1 MVVNRRAATLALTV
15 GSLFVL
21 LTVLVSVRWQPLMS
35 FDLRTLTAVVD
46 ATRDQ
51 PGVVDTM
58 RVLSVVLEPVFVRIV
73 LLVLAG
79 LLIWRGMV
87 ATGRWL
93 VVCVVA
99 EFVLVTLVKD
109 TVARPRPPEPLRA
122 VEAVGLSFPS
132 GHASGATLLG
142 GTLIVLTFLLVRR
155 TWVRVI
161 AVVVG
166 AGLALL
172 MGADRMI
179 LGVHFPSDVAGS
191 YLLAPMVLAGVAAT
205 LGLDRARWRPPLPAP
220 SSSSS
225 PVRKSRLAVVL
236 NPIKVPDA
244 KSLRRLVN
252 EAAEEAGWDTP
263 MWFETSVDDA
273 GRQMTHAALTAGAD
287 VVVAAGG
294 DGTVRVVASELARTG
309 VALGILP
316 VGTGNL
322 LARNLSLPLQM
333 DTALKVVLSGQDRAI
348 DLVRMGGDNLD
359 DEHFA
364 VMGGLGLDAAIMQG
378 APDELKKRV
387 GWPAYFIAGLRH
399 FRDPAVK
406 VEISV
411 DDGPAVRYRAS
422 TVVIGN
428 VGTLTGGIPLLPD
441 AAPDDGQLDVVVV
454 APRRILT
461 WIRLLVRVMA
471 RRRRTDDRLDRRTGR
486 TVTVRAERP
495 TPRQMDGDACGVG
508 TEICATVEP
517 GVLLVRVPRELL
529 GKTFRSFVEK
539 GFWAARGRAG
549 MSVASYRFLAW
560 SGMCESSASRM
571 YSTPS
576 RPGTQN
582 AMSATPR
589 SSPPRRTSPTCTTP
603 TPARKVVAGCCPAA
617 SAESA
622 SAVPAPR
629 RCWSSRRRLSARGSA
644 RARTR
649 AGR

>member
-1 MVVNRRAATLALTV
+1 MVVNRRAATLSLTA

-21 LTVLVSVRWQPLMS
+21 LTVLVVVHWPPLMS
-35 FDLRTLTAVVD
+35 FDTRTLTTVVD

-51 PGVVDTM
+51 PGLVSTM
-58 RVLSVVLEPVFVRIV
+58 RVLSTVLDPVVIRIV

-79 LLIWRGMV
+79 LLLWRGMTT
-87 ATGRWL
+87 TGRWL
-93 VVCVVA
+93 ATCVVA
-99 EFVLVTLVKD
+99 ELVLVTLIKD
-109 TVARPRPPEPLRA
+109 TVARPRPPEPLRLFLPA
-122 VEAVGLSFPS
+122 DASFPS
-132 GHASGATLLG
+132 GHASGGALLG
-142 GTLIVLTFLLVRR
+142 GVLIVLTFLVVRR
-155 TWVRVI
+155 TWVRAV

-166 AGLALL
+166 VGVALL
-172 MGADRMI
+172 LGADRLI
-179 LGVHFPSDVAGS
+179 LGVHYPSDVLGS
-191 YLLAPMVLAGVAAT
+191 YLLVPTILGAAAAT
-205 LGLDRARWRPPLPAP
+205 LGVGRARWRPALPAP
-220 SSSSS
+220 SSGGA

-236 NPIKVPDA
+236 NPIRVPDA
-244 KSLRRLVN
+244 KALRRLVN
-252 EAAEEAGWDTP
+252 EAADAAGWDTP

-294 DGTVRVVASELARTG
+294 DGTVRVVAAELARTG

-333 DTALKVVLSGQDRAI
+333 DTALDVVLSGQDRAI
-348 DLVRMGGDNLD
+348 DLVRMGGDGLD

-399 FRDPAVK
+399 FRDPAVR

-411 DDGPAVRYRAS
+411 DDGPPVRYRAS

-471 RRRRTDDRLDRRTGR
+471 RRRRTDERLDRSTGR

-517 GVLLVRVPRELL
+517 GVLLVRVPR
-529 GKTFRSFVEK
+529 
-539 GFWAARGRAG
+539 
-549 MSVASYRFLAW
+549 
-560 SGMCESSASRM
+560 
-571 YSTPS
+571 
-576 RPGTQN
+576 
-582 AMSATPR
+582 
-589 SSPPRRTSPTCTTP
+589 
-603 TPARKVVAGCCPAA
+603 
-617 SAESA
+617 
-622 SAVPAPR
+622 
-629 RCWSSRRRLSARGSA
+629 
-644 RARTR
+644 
-649 AGR
+649 